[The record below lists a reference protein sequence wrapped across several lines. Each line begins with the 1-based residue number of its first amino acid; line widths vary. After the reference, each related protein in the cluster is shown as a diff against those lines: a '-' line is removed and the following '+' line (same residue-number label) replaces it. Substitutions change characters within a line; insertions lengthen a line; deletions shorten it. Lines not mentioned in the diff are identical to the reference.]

1 MRKGAA
7 MKPRT
12 ARRLTWL
19 TLLAALLQVFG
30 LMRHLDRLPDGG
42 IGIGIGLSLVTIL
55 ALALA
60 AFGFYTQVRP
70 GSGQ

>member
-30 LMRHLDRLPDGG
+30 LMRHLDRLPDD
-42 IGIGIGLSLVTIL
+42 GIGIGLSLVTIL

-60 AFGFYTQVRP
+60 AFGFHTQGRP